1 MLKLNKFQFVKNRIS
16 LPNSI
21 QRYCYLICVIAYL
34 GINNVMTNPAKITLG
49 GFFCSPFMKGIGNMK
64 ELLKLNDVY
73 VEIKENTL
81 LEKMNV
87 VVKQGDVIGLIGK
100 NGAGK
105 STLLQLIN
113 GKIEPSKGIV
123 EWQQMNMTTA
133 YVEQEIESFIS
144 KDVIAKEAELLAK
157 WGVPTNDFHTL
168 SGGEKLKV
176 RLAKGFAKNPNVL
189 ILDEPTNH
197 LDEMSTEFLIKQIK
211 NMKGTVIVVSHDRY
225 FLDVVATKIWS
236 IEDKKLIEHSGN
248 YTSYMKA
255 REQKRLTQQREYEKQ
270 QKKIEQVETHIKE
283 LSSWSQKAHA
293 QSTKQEGVKEFYRVK
308 AKRMDAQVKS
318 KRKRLEK
325 ELEKTKVERVKE
337 EYSVEFSIQASKKV
351 GKRFLEV
358 KQLKKDFHGKI
369 LFENV
374 NFTIQ
379 HGEKVAIVGPNGSGK
394 TTLLKMIM
402 GTETVEGEVWVSPS
416 ANIGY
421 LTQEVFDLPLDKT
434 PEDLFFKDSFE
445 ERGKVQNLMKHL
457 GFQASQWKEPIEHMS
472 MGERVKCKLMVYILD
487 EKDVLILD
495 EPTNHL
501 DLPSREQLENTL
513 AEYNGTLVIVS
524 HDRYFLEKT
533 TNTKLAFSNHT
544 IQKQL
549 EEPPKTR
556 DEIEEL
562 RLTLET
568 ERQEVLG
575 KLSFLTSND
584 KEYKKLDERFIEL
597 TKQIKAL

>member
-1 MLKLNKFQFVKNRIS
+1 
-16 LPNSI
+16 
-21 QRYCYLICVIAYL
+21 
-34 GINNVMTNPAKITLG
+34 
-49 GFFCSPFMKGIGNMK
+49 MKGIGIMK

-73 VEIKENTL
+73 VEIKENML

-87 VVKQGDVIGLIGK
+87 TVKQGDVIGLIGK

-144 KDVIAKEAELLAK
+144 NDVIAKEAELLAK

-168 SGGEKLKV
+168 SGGEKLKI

-236 IEDKKLIEHSGN
+236 IEDKKLIDHSGN

-255 REQKRLTQQREYEKQ
+255 REQRRKSQQREYEKQ

-293 QSTKQEGVKEFYRVK
+293 QSTKQESFKEFYRVK

-337 EYSVEFSIQASKKV
+337 EYSIEFSIQASKKV

-358 KQLKKDFHGKI
+358 KQLKKEFNGKA

-402 GTETVEGEVWVSPS
+402 GAETAEGEIWISPS

-434 PEDLFFKDSFE
+434 PEDLFFKETFE

-472 MGERVKCKLMVYILD
+472 MGERVKCKLMAYILD
-487 EKDVLILD
+487 KKDVLILD

-513 AEYNGTLVIVS
+513 AEYNGTLIIVS

-533 TNTKLAFSNHT
+533 TNIKLVFLNNT

-549 EEPPKTR
+549 EEPTKTR
-556 DEIEEL
+556 DNIEEL

-584 KEYKKLDERFIEL
+584 KEYKELDERFIEL

>member
-1 MLKLNKFQFVKNRIS
+1 MLKLNKFQFTKNRIS

-21 QRYCYLICVIAYL
+21 QRFCYLICVIAYL
-34 GINNVMTNPAKITLG
+34 GINNVTTNPAKITLG
-49 GFFCSPFMKGIGNMK
+49 GFFYSPLMKGIGNMK

-87 VVKQGDVIGLIGK
+87 TVKQGDVIGLIGK

-144 KDVIAKEAELLAK
+144 NDVIAKEAELLAK
-157 WGVPTNDFHTL
+157 WGVPTNDFLTL
-168 SGGEKLKV
+168 SGGEKLKI
-176 RLAKGFAKNPNVL
+176 RLAKGFARNPNVL

-255 REQKRLTQQREYEKQ
+255 REQRRLTQQREYEKQ

-283 LSSWSQKAHA
+283 LTSWSHKAHA

-337 EYSVEFSIQASKKV
+337 EYSVEFSIQANKKV

-358 KQLKKDFHGKI
+358 KQLRKEFDGRT

-402 GTETVEGEVWVSPS
+402 GTETVQGEIWISPS

-472 MGERVKCKLMVYILD
+472 MGERVKCKLMAYILD

-533 TNTKLAFSNHT
+533 TNTKLVFSNHM

-549 EEPPKTR
+549 EKPIKTR
-556 DEIEEL
+556 DDIEEL

-584 KEYKKLDERFIEL
+584 KGYKELDERFIEL
-597 TKQIKAL
+597 TKQLTEL